1 MLLSPKIIIRK
12 KIFFK
17 ILTNNT
23 IRDGLSQKTFLR
35 YCPFKGIVSRDG
47 ASFFDMLIVFLREN
61 GAGLLFF
68 PAVGAQ
74 FAEPAASG
82 MEQQG
87 MKKFFCKPSFQD
99 PGLLDDKNDNTVPLH
114 NRELFIEK

>member
-1 MLLSPKIIIRK
+1 
-12 KIFFK
+12 
-17 ILTNNT
+17 
-23 IRDGLSQKTFLR
+23 
-35 YCPFKGIVSRDG
+35 VSRDC

-74 FAEPAASG
+74 FAKPAASG
-82 MEQQG
+82 MEKQG
-87 MKKFFCKPSFQD
+87 MKKFCKPSFQD